1 MADQRRVYKV
11 AEKVRA
17 ILSQELFRTS
27 DPRLSLVTITSVV
40 VTTDL
45 RIAKVYWTVTG
56 GEYRNEL
63 VQEILDSKRSSLR
76 RAVGDE
82 LGTRHVPELKFFY
95 DETLDTMEQVE
106 RLFQKIH
113 AHDKKTSE

>member
-17 ILSQELFRTS
+17 IISQELFRTS
-27 DPRLSLVTITSVV
+27 DPRVSLVTITSVV

-45 RIAKVYWTVTG
+45 RIAKIYWAVTG
-56 GEYRNEL
+56 GQERSES
-63 VQEILDSKRSSLR
+63 VQSILDGMRSSLR
-76 RAVGDE
+76 RAVGEE

-95 DETLDTMEQVE
+95 DETLDTMEEVE

-113 AHDKKTSE
+113 AQDKKQSE